1 MYTQVYESSY
11 LVNSFNAMDFN
22 TREVIEAD
30 ERGYISPAPGTKIV
44 FPNPN
49 HVKDRLVDLNT
60 LVLVTGENPL
70 KLMINDNDM
79 YPLYVDANMIKGVE
93 YIRVY
98 SFTVLEGGPFYF
110 EGLSSET

>member
-1 MYTQVYESSY
+1 MQTQVYESSY
-11 LVNSFNAMDFN
+11 IVNSYHAVDFN

-49 HVKDRLVDLNT
+49 GVKDQLADVNT
-60 LVLVTGENPL
+60 LIVQTKDTPV
-70 KLMINDNDM
+70 KLMINDNAM
-79 YPLYVDANMIKGVE
+79 YPLYVDANTIKGIE

>member
-1 MYTQVYESSY
+1 MQTQVYESSY
-11 LVNSFNAMDFN
+11 IVNSYHAVDFN

-49 HVKDRLVDLNT
+49 DVKDRLADLNT
-60 LVLVTGENPL
+60 IVLMTQDTPL
-70 KLMINDNDM
+70 KIMINDNAM
-79 YPLYVDANMIKGVE
+79 YPLYVEPNSIKGIE

-98 SFTVLEGGPFYF
+98 SITVISGGPFYF